1 MMTTASAV
9 VDLSERTRHLEAV
22 EIMQIGSGVPTHFAA
37 EGIEYWDRDNDALYI
52 NNDGA
57 NGWTLIGGGAA
68 ATVPHNILSAT
79 HPDSTAA
86 TVSRGSL
93 ITGQDTAGTT
103 TWQKL
108 GLGPGNSVL
117 MSDGVDA
124 SWRAPTSI
132 WHGIVP
138 IGGIILWS
146 GSVASIPLNWQLCL
160 TGDTEIT
167 LADGSQKPIAEIV
180 DGKESV
186 EVLSYDVE
194 KQVYV
199 VSKVTDWFKNPA
211 QKEDWAKLKIG
222 TRRNSDGKRS
232 INITWEHPVWTQRG
246 WINIKDLRK
255 GDTVFRDSYTLTAA
269 GKQAILGS
277 YLGDGSISDSFVF
290 RVVHSHTQ
298 ADYINYFGDKLGFN
312 VNEGISDKGYN
323 KGNAIKILSGT
334 ISLQYI
340 FPEIVQ
346 LRKSS
351 IKATPEI
358 LKQLGAIGLAF
369 WYMDDGHLCRD
380 HRYPDYYRVQLHT
393 EGMSEQEL
401 ENIRQYFDSAF
412 GIDIRIYDRN
422 NTEGQTVRL
431 DKEGSEVFCGLV
443 APYIVPSMRYKLPEK
458 LRTIPFVLDSI
469 EFIDSAIVSARPT
482 VRAITDYSPSKR
494 NRKKFDTRYDIL
506 VEGTHC
512 FFANGFLVH
521 NCDGTNGTPNLRDR
535 FVVGAGTTYNPGDT
549 GGAVSQDLTHTHGPG
564 SLDTDNDTHD
574 HSVDAGLTANDTHS
588 HGPGTLETD
597 DDTHT
602 HTISGQS
609 GVSGATYENIVAGAI
624 AVPSTMH
631 THGAGTYAN
640 ANDTHDHTVDAGI
653 TATDQHNHGPG
664 TLDTDNDTHDHSVDA
679 GVTDPA
685 LGVTSILPPYFALA
699 FIQRM
704 A

>member
-22 EIMQIGSGVPTHFAA
+22 EIMQIGSGAPTHFAA

-57 NGWTLIGGGAA
+57 NGWTLIGGGAV

-93 ITGQDTAGTT
+93 ITGQDDAGTT
-103 TWQKL
+103 TWQEL

-146 GSVASIPLNWQLCL
+146 GSVASIPLNWQL
-160 TGDTEIT
+160 
-167 LADGSQKPIAEIV
+167 
-180 DGKESV
+180 
-186 EVLSYDVE
+186 
-194 KQVYV
+194 
-199 VSKVTDWFKNPA
+199 
-211 QKEDWAKLKIG
+211 
-222 TRRNSDGKRS
+222 
-232 INITWEHPVWTQRG
+232 
-246 WINIKDLRK
+246 
-255 GDTVFRDSYTLTAA
+255 
-269 GKQAILGS
+269 
-277 YLGDGSISDSFVF
+277 
-290 RVVHSHTQ
+290 
-298 ADYINYFGDKLGFN
+298 
-312 VNEGISDKGYN
+312 
-323 KGNAIKILSGT
+323 
-334 ISLQYI
+334 
-340 FPEIVQ
+340 
-346 LRKSS
+346 
-351 IKATPEI
+351 
-358 LKQLGAIGLAF
+358 
-369 WYMDDGHLCRD
+369 
-380 HRYPDYYRVQLHT
+380 
-393 EGMSEQEL
+393 
-401 ENIRQYFDSAF
+401 
-412 GIDIRIYDRN
+412 
-422 NTEGQTVRL
+422 
-431 DKEGSEVFCGLV
+431 
-443 APYIVPSMRYKLPEK
+443 
-458 LRTIPFVLDSI
+458 
-469 EFIDSAIVSARPT
+469 
-482 VRAITDYSPSKR
+482 
-494 NRKKFDTRYDIL
+494 
-506 VEGTHC
+506 
-512 FFANGFLVH
+512 
-521 NCDGTNGTPNLRDR
+521 CDGTNGTPNLRDR

-609 GVSGATYENIVAGAI
+609 GVSGATYENVETDGT
-624 AVPSTMH
+624 AVPSTAH

-664 TLDTDNDTHDHSVDA
+664 TLDTDNDTHDHTIDA
-679 GVTDPA
+679 GITDPA
-685 LGVTSILPPYFALA
+685 LGVTSILPPYFSLA